1 MTAHE
6 RMVWLAVVSCT
17 LGACI
22 TVALFCPGL
31 WETLEYWKGVFRR
44 VRRTRA
50 RAARH
55 RLAETSE
62 TGPADQDDG
71 AADSQGKEGAP

>member
-1 MTAHE
+1 MTAHKQ
-6 RMVWLAVVSCT
+6 MIWLAVVSCT
-17 LGACI
+17 LAACI
-22 TVALFCPGL
+22 VIALLCPGL

-55 RLAETSE
+55 RLAEASE
-62 TGPADQDDG
+62 TGPDHQDDG
-71 AADSQGKEGAP
+71 AAHPQGKEVQA